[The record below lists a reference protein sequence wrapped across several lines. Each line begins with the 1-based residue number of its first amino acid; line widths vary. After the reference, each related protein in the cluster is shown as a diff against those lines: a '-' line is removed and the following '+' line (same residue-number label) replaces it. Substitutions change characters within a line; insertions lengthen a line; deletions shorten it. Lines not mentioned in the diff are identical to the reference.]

1 MLPTIATGNVGSA
14 LAGEYEVAN
23 SLRFDDGSNDY
34 LTRTF
39 SAGNR
44 KTWSFSTWIK
54 RCNLTNANMNIL
66 GTDYSGSGEAYL
78 LFKSG
83 EQLHYGQYEGGGTS
97 NNYSFQTN
105 QAFRDNSAW
114 YNILFVWD
122 TTQSTSSDRMK
133 LYVNGTQV
141 TSFSSS
147 TYPSLNLDG
156 VWNSGRVHY
165 IGDAYYGTNLDGYL
179 CETVFCDGTVLSPTD
194 VGEFD
199 DSGIWKPIDVS
210 GLSFGTNGFYQE
222 YKQSGTSANSSGL
235 GADTSGN
242 DHHFTVNNLTA
253 VDQSTDTCTN
263 NGCTLNPLVQ
273 AGSIS
278 SGATHTFSNGN
289 LSLTGGTSKWIADY
303 GTFALTTG
311 KWFYEI
317 KLTTFSSPSG
327 SPIRV
332 GWGAINDVVKDNNIY
347 FRGLTYDLQG
357 IVRYGSGGTDG
368 GTTTGRTAF
377 VQGDIVSI
385 AIDIDNDEITFY
397 KNGSVTNVEDFDY
410 SSLTT
415 NIKRSLDFAIAP
427 HIVMYANNSNAVD
440 YNFGSPPYSESGG
453 NSDGNGYGNFSMA
466 VPSGYYSLNS
476 KNLAEFG

>member
-1 MLPTIATGNVGSA
+1 MPLILGTNSIKDTG
-14 LAGEYEVAN
+14 YDVAN
-23 SLRFDDGSNDY
+23 SCRFNSGSSDNLSIALSSTATNTKKGTLSFWFKSQGLNFQFPIAKGAGTVFYLYFNSSNQLVWQNGLTNTRITTQVFRDPTAWGNLVVNFDTTQATASNRQKMFYNGVEITSFGTSND
-34 LTRTF
+34 LSEDQVISIFDGDSNTRAI
-39 SAGNR
+39 SGYV
-44 KTWSFSTWIK
+44 
-54 RCNLTNANMNIL
+54 
-66 GTDYSGSGEAYL
+66 GGGYYSGYICEVVGID
-78 LFKSG
+78 G
-83 EQLHYGQYEGGGTS
+83 EQL
-97 NNYSFQTN
+97 
-105 QAFRDNSAW
+105 DP
-114 YNILFVWD
+114 
-122 TTQSTSSDRMK
+122 
-133 LYVNGTQV
+133 
-141 TSFSSS
+141 TSF
-147 TYPSLNLDG
+147 
-156 VWNSGRVHY
+156 
-165 IGDAYYGTNLDGYL
+165 
-179 CETVFCDGTVLSPTD
+179 
-194 VGEFD
+194 GEFD
-199 DSGIWKPIDVS
+199 SDSPNIWKPKSVS
-210 GLSFGTNGFYQE
+210 GLSFGNNGFYLE
-222 YKQSGTSANSSGL
+222 FKQSGTSANSSGL

-253 VDQSTDTCTN
+253 EDQSLDTCTN
-263 NGCTLNPLVQ
+263 NFATLNPLVQ
-273 AGSIS
+273 AGSVT

-289 LSLTGGTSKWIADY
+289 LTLTGGTNKWIADY

-311 KWFYEI
+311 KWFYEV
-317 KLTTFSSPSG
+317 KLTTFGNPSG

-415 NIKRSLDFAIAP
+415 NIKRSLGFAIAP

-466 VPSGYYSLNS
+466 VPSGYFALNT
-476 KNLAEFG
+476 KNLAEYG

>member
-14 LAGEYEVAN
+14 LAGEYEVDN
-23 SLRFDDGSNDY
+23 SLRFDDGSSDT
-34 LTRTF
+34 LQKTF
-39 SAGNR
+39 SSASNR
-44 KTWSFSTWIK
+44 KTWTWSCWVKRCTLSTTQVIFVGGSPNTWI
-54 RCNLTNANMNIL
+54 R
-66 GTDYSGSGEAYL
+66 
-78 LFKSG
+78 
-83 EQLHYGQYEGGGTS
+83 
-97 NNYSFQTN
+97 
-105 QAFRDNSAW
+105 FRDNDKLELFAQEDYKLDVITDMVFRDSISW
-114 YNILFVWD
+114 YHICVAVD
-122 TTQSTSSDRMK
+122 MTQASQSNRVK
-133 LYVNGTQV
+133 IYVNGSLVDV
-141 TSFSSS
+141 TVAYAVQNFDTGISNNS
-147 TYPSLNLDG
+147 T
-156 VWNSGRVHY
+156 HY
-165 IGDAYYGTNLDGYL
+165 IGRLNYVAVQYIDMYL
-179 CETVFCDGTVLSPTD
+179 AEMVFIDGTQNDVTD
-194 VGEFD
+194 FGEFD
-199 DSGIWKPIDVS
+199 SDSNIWKPKDVS
-210 GLSFGTNGFYQE
+210 DLTFGTNGFYLDFE
-222 YKQSGTSANSSGL
+222 DSSAL
-235 GADTSGN
+235 GNDVSGN
-242 DHHFTVNNLTA
+242 NNDWTVNNLTA

-273 AGSIS
+273 AGSIT

-289 LSLTGGTSKWIADY
+289 LSLTGGTNKWIADY

-453 NSDGNGYGNFSMA
+453 NSDANGYGNFSMA
-466 VPSGYYSLNS
+466 VPSGYYSLNT